1 MSARWATGWTLTT
14 PVEIR
19 QIGTLIYVERCRL
32 PIALVSRP
40 VDQPGEVDTHPGEVA
55 DQVGE
60 TDPLAARL
68 AELVGAAH
76 AQGRQVGRRTVAR
89 HFGITQHRARQLLAR
104 ANYTNGGSTP

>member
-1 MSARWATGWTLTT
+1 VSARWSTGWALTT
-14 PVEIR
+14 PVEVR
-19 QIGTLIYVERCRL
+19 QVGTLIYVERCRL
-32 PIALVSRP
+32 PVALVSHP
-40 VDQPGEVDTHPGEVA
+40 VDQVA
-55 DQVGE
+55 APVDQVGE

-76 AQGRQVGRRTVAR
+76 AEGRQVGRRTVAR